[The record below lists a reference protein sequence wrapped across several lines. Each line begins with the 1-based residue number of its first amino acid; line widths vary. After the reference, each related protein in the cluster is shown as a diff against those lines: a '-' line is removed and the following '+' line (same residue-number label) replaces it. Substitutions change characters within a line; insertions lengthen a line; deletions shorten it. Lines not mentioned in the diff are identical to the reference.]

1 MADTSFVGQVKNG
14 IGMEPE
20 DNVFLGIWKEYER
33 VIVESLIASFGLDF
47 IVRDQHGGDVDTV
60 HNVRKIGE
68 DPEMKYKNPENQSNY
83 EQRGSYDSVAY
94 HRNEQYIKINARNA
108 DLKKNGALRDAY
120 TGKIVKR
127 NENID
132 LDHVIAAKEIHDD
145 PGRIL
150 AGLDGK
156 ELANCEENL
165 KPTNRSINRSMRQDE
180 INEYLRDWEE
190 KRPERQARID
200 ELKSYSSLTDKE
212 RKELEKL
219 QNLEEIDPN
228 LMQKE
233 YSNARKANE
242 TKIMRAYYTGSQFAK
257 DTAIAA
263 GKVGVQMGLRQAL
276 GFIFAEIWF
285 CTKEEIQTIP
295 PGSDFKDM
303 LEAVGRG
310 IKKGFESAKIK
321 YKELFIKVEEGVT
334 AGALS
339 SLTTTI
345 CNIFFTTAKNLVR
358 CIRQIYAAVVQA
370 GKVLLFNPDNLMF
383 GDRIKTAT
391 VIMATGASIL
401 VGTTVGEIVGK
412 TPIGMMPI
420 IGSPIRIF
428 CSTFVSGLLSCTLL
442 VFLDRSRL
450 MNTVIN
456 GLNRIPSEANNYA
469 EIADLMERLAAKI
482 SNIDI
487 DLFIKETEKYK
498 NAADQIA
505 KCQNDKELN
514 EILLATYKELDIKI
528 PWKGDFDTF
537 MGDRSNRLVFS

>member
-1 MADTSFVGQVKNG
+1 
-14 IGMEPE
+14 
-20 DNVFLGIWKEYER
+20 
-33 VIVESLIASFGLDF
+33 
-47 IVRDQHGGDVDTV
+47 
-60 HNVRKIGE
+60 
-68 DPEMKYKNPENQSNY
+68 MKYKNAENQSNY
-83 EQRGSYDSVAY
+83 EQRGPYDSVAY
-94 HRNEQYIKINARNA
+94 HRNEQYIRINAKNA
-108 DLKKNGALRDAY
+108 DLKKNEVLKDAY
-120 TGKIVKR
+120 TGKTVKQ

-150 AGLDGK
+150 ADLDGK
-156 ELANCEENL
+156 KLANCEENL
-165 KPTNRSINRSMRQDE
+165 RPTNRSINRSMQQDD
-180 INEYLRDWEE
+180 INEYLKKWEE
-190 KRPERQARID
+190 KRPERQKRIK

-219 QNLEEIDPN
+219 QKLEDIDPN

-233 YSNARKANE
+233 NNYARKANE
-242 TKIMRAYYTGSQFAK
+242 AKIMRAYYTGPQFAK
-257 DTAIAA
+257 DTVIAA

-303 LEAVGRG
+303 LEAVKKKK
-310 IKKGFESAKIK
+310 KKGFNSAKIK
-321 YKELFIKVEEGVT
+321 YKELIIKVEEGVT

-412 TPIGMMPI
+412 TPIGMVPV
-420 IGSPIRIF
+420 IGSSIRIF

-442 VFLDRSRL
+442 IFLDRSKL
-450 MNTVIN
+450 MNAVIN
-456 GLNRIPSEANNYA
+456 GLNRIPSEVNNYA

-487 DLFIKETEKYK
+487 DLFIKETGKYK
-498 NAADQIA
+498 DAADQIV
-505 KCQNDKELN
+505 KCQDDKELN
-514 EILLATYKELDIKI
+514 KILLATYKALDIKI
-528 PWKGDFDTF
+528 PWEGDFDSF